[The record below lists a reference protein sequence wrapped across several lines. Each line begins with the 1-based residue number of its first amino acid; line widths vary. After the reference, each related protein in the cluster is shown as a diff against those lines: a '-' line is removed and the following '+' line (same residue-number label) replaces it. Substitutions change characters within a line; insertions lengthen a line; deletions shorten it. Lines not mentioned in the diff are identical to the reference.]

1 VTWVEI
7 ADETSTLVY
16 DEDESGDLSSDAS
29 NPTDLG
35 VLPMGTTTISG
46 SMANFQSINADPEYF
61 TLQVA
66 EGHVISSIV
75 MAEYTQNGFPTEGG
89 GGFIGIGEGTSLPVL
104 ASMEDFPAAAAALFG
119 GALVGVMPGTEEGD
133 DILDD
138 MAAPFDFM
146 GLYIG
151 GFDEVVTDG
160 TYTMM
165 FKEGLEVAGP
175 DAYTDYT
182 LVITVEEEQA
192 GCFEVVR
199 EYTFTDGCGNS
210 STALQTITVEDNEAP
225 VLSEVAPA
233 VELQCGDEMPAAPT
247 ATDNCSS
254 VEVTFVDEVTGL
266 SCSGE
271 ESFTRTYTATDAC
284 GNASSVSVEITYND
298 TIAPT
303 FTAPMDVTVECDSDV
318 NDLALTGDVMNA
330 ADVCSADIFVA
341 YSDAVSTSEGS
352 CLADNVITRTWTV
365 TDGCGN
371 SSSATQ
377 TITLEDTT
385 APVVTFEANVVL
397 DNVATSELE
406 DFEGVEV
413 SDACSDWTYTTT
425 DVWVGNSLT
434 GYELNRTMV
443 FTDACGNSTT
453 IEQNITAVY
462 ATGCT
467 YMDAANYDAEAI
479 IDDGSC
485 EYTGCTDMT
494 SANYNPIASI
504 DDGSCVIVGC
514 MDPDGLDYDPDA
526 NYPGGCCY
534 PDPCPGDINDDGL
547 VNVGDLLEFFQYYG
561 QVCE

>member
-1 VTWVEI
+1 M
-7 ADETSTLVY
+7 S
-16 DEDESGDLSSDAS
+16 
-29 NPTDLG
+29 
-35 VLPMGTTTISG
+35 
-46 SMANFQSINADPEYF
+46 
-61 TLQVA
+61 
-66 EGHVISSIV
+66 
-75 MAEYTQNGFPTEGG
+75 
-89 GGFIGIGEGTSLPVL
+89 
-104 ASMEDFPAAAAALFG
+104 
-119 GALVGVMPGTEEGD
+119 
-133 DILDD
+133 
-138 MAAPFDFM
+138 
-146 GLYIG
+146 
-151 GFDEVVTDG
+151 
-160 TYTMM
+160 
-165 FKEGLEVAGP
+165 
-175 DAYTDYT
+175 
-182 LVITVEEEQA
+182 

-210 STALQTITVEDNEAP
+210 ATATQTISVFDDVAP
-225 VLSEVAPA
+225 VLSEVAAA

-254 VEVTFVDEVTGL
+254 VEVIFVDEVTGV

-284 GNASSVSVEITYND
+284 GNTSSVSVDVTFND
-298 TIAPT
+298 QIAPT

-318 NDLALTGDVMNA
+318 NDLTLTGDVMDA
-330 ADVCSADIFVA
+330 MDVCSADISIDYV
-341 YSDAVSTSEGS
+341 DAISTSGIEPGVIGTCDVFADGPNATWQYVLTATTPDDPNSNQAQTLSINVTSLPEGGANFRVAKTTANGNWFFGPAEPLSIGLNVKTVSGVSFARSVKFQFTSGDVEFTELDLNGEDINTCGSGEAS

-371 SSSATQ
+371 ASSATQ

-397 DNVATSELE
+397 DNVATSELD

-413 SDACSDWTYTTT
+413 SDACSDWTYTST

-467 YMDAANYDAEAI
+467 YMDAENYDPAAI

-485 EYTGCTDMT
+485 EYTGCTDMA
-494 SANYNPIASI
+494 SANYNPIATI

-514 MDPDGLDYDPDA
+514 MDPEGYDYDPNA
-526 NYPGGCCY
+526 NYPGGCDY